1 MSEKKFFLLQN
12 ISDYLNFLS
21 NIKGLAKNTTLSYQR
36 DLVKF
41 SSFAQ
46 SQNITNFE
54 MLTEEICSGWI
65 ANLFE
70 SSVNARS
77 IQRHISSVKGFF
89 NYAIKHG
96 LILNSPFELIGSPKS
111 PNYLPSVLSPEDIEQ
126 LLNFKPKNAQE
137 IRDMAIVELIYS
149 SGLRVSEAINV
160 NLSDFEESKDFL
172 RVLGKGSKTRLV
184 PVGRFAQSAINKW
197 INKRKTLATVDEA
210 LFVNLR
216 GKRISARSIQERI
229 KHLALRQGLPPVNP
243 HMLRH
248 SFATHLLESS
258 GDLRS
263 IQELLGHS
271 SLSTTQIYTRLDY
284 QHLIKVYEKS
294 HPRATKINVSN

>member
-77 IQRHISSVKGFF
+77 IQRHISSVRFF
-89 NYAIKHG
+89 
-96 LILNSPFELIGSPKS
+96 
-111 PNYLPSVLSPEDIEQ
+111 
-126 LLNFKPKNAQE
+126 
-137 IRDMAIVELIYS
+137 
-149 SGLRVSEAINV
+149 
-160 NLSDFEESKDFL
+160 
-172 RVLGKGSKTRLV
+172 
-184 PVGRFAQSAINKW
+184 
-197 INKRKTLATVDEA
+197 
-210 LFVNLR
+210 
-216 GKRISARSIQERI
+216 
-229 KHLALRQGLPPVNP
+229 
-243 HMLRH
+243 
-248 SFATHLLESS
+248 
-258 GDLRS
+258 
-263 IQELLGHS
+263 
-271 SLSTTQIYTRLDY
+271 
-284 QHLIKVYEKS
+284 
-294 HPRATKINVSN
+294 